1 MYVLLLRLFLWF
13 LLLAVISH
21 LLLPHSLLQKNDY
34 DTFEKDRQLTAL
46 QYRTIKKKGRPYIER
61 GYTVRGLEELFDI
74 DDSQR
79 RIKPSTRSDH
89 VRRVLEEQDE
99 QRREGTY
106 PDVAMLREI
115 SCKSSREAR
124 QRSAALGEA
133 DALAGHVSSKRSLQ
147 RQAAGVMHNLSRKLQ
162 P

>member
-1 MYVLLLRLFLWF
+1 M
-13 LLLAVISH
+13 
-21 LLLPHSLLQKNDY
+21 
-34 DTFEKDRQLTAL
+34 TAL
-46 QYRTIKKKGRPYIER
+46 QYRTVKKKGRPYIER
-61 GYTVRGLEELFDI
+61 EHTVRGLEELFDL

-79 RIKPSTRSDH
+79 RVSASGRSEH
-89 VRRVLEEQDE
+89 VRRVLEEQAE
-99 QRREGTY
+99 QRRESTY
-106 PDVAMLREI
+106 VDVALLREV

-133 DALAGHVSSKRSLQ
+133 DALAGYVSSSRSLQ